1 MNPMNEPQPTTR
13 CWRIVRRA
21 LFLLIG
27 FITLA
32 ALVITEENWRGK
44 RDWEKFKSEGEA
56 RGERFDLASFTPKP
70 VPTEQNF
77 YATPFL
83 APLLDYEIVNGE
95 ARWHDSN
102 GVARAKS
109 LGIVSGALMDVEKGN
124 LTNAQKYLRASTNF
138 PARPQ
143 PQDPAGDILFALQ
156 KFEPIMLELRAASER
171 PAAVFSTHPD
181 RDLSAQLTHFIVIK
195 EIAQTADLHALASL
209 AAGNSADALADV
221 RLIFGV
227 GQVLKS
233 EPTLIAHLVRI
244 AILNV
249 ALQPARHGLET
260 HRWSD
265 EQLQALQSLFLSDD
279 LLADYGQVLR
289 GERAFGNAIM
299 AQYIAGNYG
308 VMGAQNPGFK
318 FLGWFS
324 PRGLLYQNQLAGN
337 RLFETYSAG
346 LVDATEH
353 RVYPERCTTNAFEAA
368 LGRHTPYNIFTR
380 MTFPAMQRIPILFA
394 YTQNKFD
401 EAVVACALE
410 RYRLAHGKFPE
421 NLEALAPQFITKIPS
436 DVIGGQPLRY
446 RCTETNQFVLYSIGW
461 NEKDDGGVSKIKGGR
476 EDRESGDWVWQA
488 PAK

>member
-156 KFEPIMLELRAASER
+156 KFE
-171 PAAVFSTHPD
+171 
-181 RDLSAQLTHFIVIK
+181 LS
-195 EIAQTADLHALASL
+195 
-209 AAGNSADALADV
+209 
-221 RLIFGV
+221 
-227 GQVLKS
+227 QV
-233 EPTLIAHLVRI
+233 
-244 AILNV
+244 
-249 ALQPARHGLET
+249 
-260 HRWSD
+260 
-265 EQLQALQSLFLSDD
+265 
-279 LLADYGQVLR
+279 
-289 GERAFGNAIM
+289 
-299 AQYIAGNYG
+299 
-308 VMGAQNPGFK
+308 
-318 FLGWFS
+318 
-324 PRGLLYQNQLAGN
+324 
-337 RLFETYSAG
+337 
-346 LVDATEH
+346 
-353 RVYPERCTTNAFEAA
+353 
-368 LGRHTPYNIFTR
+368 
-380 MTFPAMQRIPILFA
+380 
-394 YTQNKFD
+394 
-401 EAVVACALE
+401 
-410 RYRLAHGKFPE
+410 
-421 NLEALAPQFITKIPS
+421 
-436 DVIGGQPLRY
+436 
-446 RCTETNQFVLYSIGW
+446 
-461 NEKDDGGVSKIKGGR
+461 
-476 EDRESGDWVWQA
+476 
-488 PAK
+488 